1 MKARVVLDVA
11 DKHIDQIL
19 DGPNADDI
27 INQAKL
33 LVAKDLG
40 WKGLVIQAM
49 APLAFA
55 QKAVSMYNDSNH
67 TKFDLPQNAEEFLR
81 LGKDLGYVTVIE
93 P

>member
-11 DKHIDQIL
+11 GKHVDQVL
-19 DGPNADDI
+19 DGKNADDV
-27 INQAKL
+27 INQAKS
-33 LVAKDLG
+33 LVAKHLG

-49 APLAFA
+49 SPLAFA

-67 TKFDLPQNAEEFLR
+67 TKFDLPQSTEEFLR